1 VQTLDLAA
9 EPPAHLDG
17 AALAPRMGLPE
28 AAWTEAQRRE
38 NEVTERLLTQF
49 LAADVIVLGAPMY
62 NFGAQPAQGLD
73 RPHRAGRAHVPLH
86 RKGPEDWPAAR
97 R

>member
-38 NEVTERLLTQF
+38 NEVTERLLTSS
-49 LAADVIVLGAPMY
+49 
-62 NFGAQPAQGLD
+62 
-73 RPHRAGRAHVPLH
+73 
-86 RKGPEDWPAAR
+86 WPPT
-97 R
+97 